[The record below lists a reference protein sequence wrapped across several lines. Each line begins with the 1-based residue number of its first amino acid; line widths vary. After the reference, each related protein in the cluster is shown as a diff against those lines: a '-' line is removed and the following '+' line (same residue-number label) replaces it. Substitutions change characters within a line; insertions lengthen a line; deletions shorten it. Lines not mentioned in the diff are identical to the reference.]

1 MERLRVELLGSSF
14 FLQTDEDPVYVTE
27 LIDYFHTKIQDIQ
40 GNVQTSDP
48 VKVAILS
55 GLLAV
60 DELFRARKSL
70 ESYESADAEAAE
82 RIAGQLIEKLDRS
95 LDSDTGDSKTEG
107 SPPTETT

>member
-14 FLQTDEDPVYVTE
+14 YLQTDEDPVYVTE

-40 GNVQTSDP
+40 GSVQTSDP
-48 VKVAILS
+48 LKVAILS

-70 ESYESADAEAAE
+70 EGYESADAEAAE

-95 LDSDTGDSKTEG
+95 LDSETPR
-107 SPPTETT
+107 PPDAGR